1 MENMEYQEKTCNQS
15 RPLIFFFSDAELS
28 SLISILTHRYNGEVP
43 DSYEHLLH
51 DVMDGDNH
59 LFMRSD
65 EVAAAWDILSPV
77 LCDIDE
83 NNVAPEPYD
92 LGSGGP
98 VKASQ
103 LWAKHGVQ
111 WVED

>member
-1 MENMEYQEKTCNQS
+1 
-15 RPLIFFFSDAELS
+15 
-28 SLISILTHRYNGEVP
+28 
-43 DSYEHLLH
+43 
-51 DVMDGDNH
+51 MDGDNH

-77 LCDIDE
+77 LCDIEE
-83 NNVAPEPYD
+83 NNIAPEPYD